1 MELGS
6 IIFLAVLVVVVGY
19 FIVIYN
25 NLVRTDNLTLENG

>member
-25 NLVRTDNLTLENG
+25 NLVTKHA